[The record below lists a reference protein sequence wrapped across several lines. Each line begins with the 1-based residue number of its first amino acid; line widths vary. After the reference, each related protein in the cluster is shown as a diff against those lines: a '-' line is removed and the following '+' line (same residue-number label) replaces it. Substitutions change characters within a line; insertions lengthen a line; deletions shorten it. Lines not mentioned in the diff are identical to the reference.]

1 MFPLKIVHLIAC
13 PFGLRRFP
21 VWRGCSN
28 LGNDADIGGAHTI
41 LLSSISGCVVAVIV
55 YKVGTSQLLK
65 VAFGIKGLAI
75 FPFCGDMMTIGVG
88 AN

>member
-28 LGNDADIGGAHTI
+28 LGNDSDISRTHAI

-55 YKVGTSQLLK
+55 HKVCTSQFLK
-65 VAFGIKGLAI
+65 V
-75 FPFCGDMMTIGVG
+75 TSGVKDF
-88 AN
+88 